1 MRGSRGDFM
10 RRGPMG
16 LEGMDFGDERR
27 GGYGHRRGGRGEDG
41 RDGRDGRDGWD
52 GHGGHG
58 ERGAR
63 GGRGGRLFSH
73 GGLRLV
79 LLHLI
84 AQQPRHGYE
93 LIKAIEESVNG
104 TYSPSAGVV
113 YPTLTLLEEMGY
125 IRVQENTGD
134 SQRKSYE
141 ATDAGREYLAEN
153 EGSVTEL
160 LARLATRR
168 ERSEDMPPQVMRALH
183 NFKYAVHLRLGGEPL
198 TTEQAN
204 AFAAILDA
212 AAQQLERI

>member
-10 RRGPMG
+10 GRGP
-16 LEGMDFGDERR
+16 LDLDKMDFGDERR
-27 GGYGHRRGGRGEDG
+27 GARHGRRGAGEGYGDG
-41 RDGRDGRDGWD
+41 RFGRDD
-52 GHGGHG
+52 
-58 ERGAR
+58 EVRGAR
-63 GGRGGRLFSH
+63 GGRGGRGGGRLFSH

-104 TYSPSAGVV
+104 TYSPSPGVV

-125 IRVQENTGD
+125 IRVQESAGD

-141 ATDAGREYLAEN
+141 ITDAGREYLAEN
-153 EGSVTEL
+153 EDSITEL

-168 ERSEDMPPQVMRALH
+168 ERSEEMPPQVMRALH

-212 AAQQLERI
+212 AAQQLERL

>member
-1 MRGSRGDFM
+1 MAVAQAAKRWAKVSAKAAGAGDGEGRG
-10 RRGPMG
+10 
-16 LEGMDFGDERR
+16 E
-27 GGYGHRRGGRGEDG
+27 RGGRGG
-41 RDGRDGRDGWD
+41 RG
-52 GHGGHG
+52 
-58 ERGAR
+58 
-63 GGRGGRLFSH
+63 GGRLFSH
-73 GGLRLV
+73 GGLRMV

-113 YPTLTLLEEMGY
+113 YPTLTLLDEMGY
-125 IRVQENTGD
+125 IRVQEGTGE

-141 ATDAGREYLAEN
+141 ITDAGREYLAEN
-153 EGSVTEL
+153 EAAVTEL

-168 ERSEDMPPQVMRALH
+168 ERSEDMPPQVQRALH

-198 TTEQAN
+198 STEQAN

-212 AAQQLERI
+212 AAQQLERL

>member
-10 RRGPMG
+10 GRGPLG
-16 LEGMDFGDERR
+16 LDGMDFDERR
-27 GGYGHRRGGRGEDG
+27 GERHGRRAGGEGIGDGFGDGRRGRGHGEGRGEGRGGRG
-41 RDGRDGRDGWD
+41 
-52 GHGGHG
+52 
-58 ERGAR
+58 
-63 GGRGGRLFSH
+63 GGRLFSH
-73 GGLRLV
+73 GGLRMV

-125 IRVQENTGD
+125 IRVQENTGET
-134 SQRKSYE
+134 QRKSYE
-141 ATDAGREYLAEN
+141 ITDSGREYLAEN
-153 EGSVTEL
+153 EAAVTEL

-198 TTEQAN
+198 STEQAN

-212 AAQQLERI
+212 AAQQLERL

>member
-10 RRGPMG
+10 GRGPMD
-16 LEGMDFGDERR
+16 LDRMDFGDERR
-27 GGYGHRRGGRGEDG
+27 GGRHGRRGGDDGFGAREGEGRGERSERGGRGG
-41 RDGRDGRDGWD
+41 RG
-52 GHGGHG
+52 
-58 ERGAR
+58 
-63 GGRGGRLFSH
+63 GGRLFSH

-84 AQQPRHGYE
+84 SQQPRHGYE

-141 ATDAGREYLAEN
+141 ITDTGREYLAEN
-153 EGSVTEL
+153 EDSVTEL

-183 NFKYAVHLRLGGEPL
+183 NFKYAVHLRLGAEPL

-212 AAQQLERI
+212 AAQQLERL

>member
-1 MRGSRGDFM
+1 MRGSSRGDFM
-10 RRGPMG
+10 GRGPMALG
-16 LEGMDFGDERR
+16 DMEFGDERQGARR
-27 GGYGHRRGGRGEDG
+27 GRHGRRGVEDEAGMEGRGGR
-41 RDGRDGRDGWD
+41 
-52 GHGGHG
+52 
-58 ERGAR
+58 RG
-63 GGRGGRLFSH
+63 GGRLFSH

-104 TYSPSAGVV
+104 TYSPSPGVV

-125 IRVQENTGD
+125 LRVQDTAGE
-134 SQRKSYE
+134 SARKSYE
-141 ATDAGREYLAEN
+141 MTDAGREFLVEN
-153 EGSVTEL
+153 DTAVKEL

-168 ERSEDMPPQVMRALH
+168 ERSEGMPPQVMRALH
-183 NFKYAVHLRLGGEPL
+183 NFKFAVHLRLGGEPL
-198 TTEQAN
+198 SEAQAN

>member
-10 RRGPMG
+10 GRGP
-16 LEGMDFGDERR
+16 LDLDKMDFGDERR
-27 GGYGHRRGGRGEDG
+27 GGRHGRHGRRSGGEGYGEGRFGRGDDARVERGGRGG
-41 RDGRDGRDGWD
+41 RG
-52 GHGGHG
+52 
-58 ERGAR
+58 
-63 GGRGGRLFSH
+63 GGRLFSH

-113 YPTLTLLEEMGY
+113 YPTLTLLEEMGF

-141 ATDAGREYLAEN
+141 VTDAGREYLAEN
-153 EGSVTEL
+153 EDSVTEL

-198 TTEQAN
+198 TTDQAN

-212 AAQQLERI
+212 AAQQLERL

>member
-1 MRGSRGDFM
+1 MRKARGEFMGS
-10 RRGPMG
+10 GPMD
-16 LEGMDFGDERR
+16 LSGMEFDDA
-27 GGYGHRRGGRGEDG
+27 RRGGRSPRRGRGEA
-41 RDGRDGRDGWD
+41 
-52 GHGGHG
+52 G
-58 ERGAR
+58 EGR
-63 GGRGGRLFSH
+63 GGRGGGRLFSH

-104 TYSPSAGVV
+104 TYSPSPGVV

-125 IRVQENTGD
+125 LRVQGSDGE

-141 ATDAGREYLAEN
+141 ITDTGSAYLKEN
-153 EGSVTEL
+153 EAGVAEL

-183 NFKYAVHLRLGGEPL
+183 NFKFAVHLRLGGEPL
-198 TTEQAN
+198 SAEQAN

>member
-10 RRGPMG
+10 GRGPLDLDSM
-16 LEGMDFGDERR
+16 EVGDD
-27 GGYGHRRGGRGEDG
+27 RRGGRHGRRGSGEGYGDARFG
-41 RDGRDGRDGWD
+41 RGDEGR
-52 GHGGHG
+52 G
-58 ERGAR
+58 ER
-63 GGRGGRLFSH
+63 GGRGGRGGGRLFGH

-125 IRVQENTGD
+125 LRVQENTGD

-141 ATDAGREYLAEN
+141 ITDTGRVYLAEN
-153 EGSVTEL
+153 EVAVTEL
-160 LARLATRR
+160 LARLTTRR

-198 TTEQAN
+198 STEQAN

-212 AAQQLERI
+212 AAQQLERL

>member
-10 RRGPMG
+10 GRGP
-16 LEGMDFGDERR
+16 LDLDKMDFGDERR
-27 GGYGHRRGGRGEDG
+27 GARHGRRGGGEGYGDSRFGRGEDTRGERGERGGRG
-41 RDGRDGRDGWD
+41 
-52 GHGGHG
+52 
-58 ERGAR
+58 
-63 GGRGGRLFSH
+63 GGRLFSH

-125 IRVQENTGD
+125 IRVQESTGE

-141 ATDAGREYLAEN
+141 ITDTGREYLAEN
-153 EGSVTEL
+153 EDSVTEL

-183 NFKYAVHLRLGGEPL
+183 NFKYAVHLRLGGESL

-212 AAQQLERI
+212 AAQQLERL

>member
-10 RRGPMG
+10 GRGPLG
-16 LEGMDFGDERR
+16 LDGMDFDERR
-27 GGYGHRRGGRGEDG
+27 GRAGGEGMRDGFGDGRRGRGHGEGRGEGRGGRG
-41 RDGRDGRDGWD
+41 
-52 GHGGHG
+52 
-58 ERGAR
+58 
-63 GGRGGRLFSH
+63 GGRLFSH
-73 GGLRLV
+73 GGLRMV

-125 IRVQENTGD
+125 IRVQENTGET
-134 SQRKSYE
+134 QRKSYE
-141 ATDAGREYLAEN
+141 ITDSGREYLAEN
-153 EGSVTEL
+153 EAAVTEL

-198 TTEQAN
+198 STEQAN

-212 AAQQLERI
+212 AAQQLERL

>member
-1 MRGSRGDFM
+1 MRGSRSDFM
-10 RRGPMG
+10 GRGPLDLDKM
-16 LEGMDFGDERR
+16 EFGDERR
-27 GGYGHRRGGRGEDG
+27 GGRHGRRGGGEGYGDGRHGRSEDGRGERGGRGG
-41 RDGRDGRDGWD
+41 RG
-52 GHGGHG
+52 
-58 ERGAR
+58 
-63 GGRGGRLFSH
+63 GGRLFSH

-84 AQQPRHGYE
+84 SQQPRHGYE

-125 IRVQENTGD
+125 IRVQETPGD

-141 ATDAGREYLAEN
+141 ITDAGREHLAEN
-153 EGSVTEL
+153 EDSVTEL

-212 AAQQLERI
+212 AAQQLERL

>member
-1 MRGSRGDFM
+1 MG
-10 RRGPMG
+10 RGPLG
-16 LEGMDFGDERR
+16 LDSMDFDERR
-27 GGYGHRRGGRGEDG
+27 GERHGRRASGEGMGDGFGEGRRSRGDGEGRGERGGRAG
-41 RDGRDGRDGWD
+41 RG
-52 GHGGHG
+52 
-58 ERGAR
+58 
-63 GGRGGRLFSH
+63 GGRLFSH
-73 GGLRLV
+73 GGLRMV

-113 YPTLTLLEEMGY
+113 YPTLTLLDEMGY
-125 IRVQENTGD
+125 IRVQEGTGE

-141 ATDAGREYLAEN
+141 ITDAGREYLAEN
-153 EGSVTEL
+153 EAAVTEL

-198 TTEQAN
+198 STEQAN

-212 AAQQLERI
+212 AAQQLERL

>member
-1 MRGSRGDFM
+1 MG
-10 RRGPMG
+10 RGPLG
-16 LEGMDFGDERR
+16 LDGMDFDERR
-27 GGYGHRRGGRGEDG
+27 GERHGRRAGGEGMGDGFGDGRRGRGHGEGRGEGRGGRG
-41 RDGRDGRDGWD
+41 
-52 GHGGHG
+52 
-58 ERGAR
+58 
-63 GGRGGRLFSH
+63 GGRLFSH
-73 GGLRLV
+73 GGLRMV

-125 IRVQENTGD
+125 IRVQENAGET
-134 SQRKSYE
+134 QRKSYE
-141 ATDAGREYLAEN
+141 VTDTGREYLAEN
-153 EGSVTEL
+153 EAAVTEL
-160 LARLATRR
+160 LARLASRR

-198 TTEQAN
+198 STEQAN

-212 AAQQLERI
+212 AAQQLERL

>member
-10 RRGPMG
+10 GRGPLDLDNM
-16 LEGMDFGDERR
+16 EVGDD
-27 GGYGHRRGGRGEDG
+27 RRGGRHGRRGSGEGYGDARFG
-41 RDGRDGRDGWD
+41 RGDEGR
-52 GHGGHG
+52 G
-58 ERGAR
+58 ER
-63 GGRGGRLFSH
+63 GGRGGRGGGRLFGH

-125 IRVQENTGD
+125 LRVQENTGD

-141 ATDAGREYLAEN
+141 ITDAGRVYLAEN
-153 EGSVTEL
+153 EVAVTEL
-160 LARLATRR
+160 LARLTTRR

-198 TTEQAN
+198 STEQAN

-212 AAQQLERI
+212 AAQQLERL

>member
-10 RRGPMG
+10 GRGP
-16 LEGMDFGDERR
+16 LDLDKMDFGDERR
-27 GGYGHRRGGRGEDG
+27 GARHGRRGGGEGYGDGRFGRDDEVRGERGGRGG
-41 RDGRDGRDGWD
+41 RG
-52 GHGGHG
+52 
-58 ERGAR
+58 
-63 GGRGGRLFSH
+63 GGRLFSH

-104 TYSPSAGVV
+104 TYSPSPGVV

-125 IRVQENTGD
+125 IRVQQSAVD

-141 ATDAGREYLAEN
+141 TTDAGREYLTEN
-153 EGSVTEL
+153 EDSITEL

-168 ERSEDMPPQVMRALH
+168 ERAEEMPPQVMRALH

-212 AAQQLERI
+212 AAQQLERL

>member
-1 MRGSRGDFM
+1 MG
-10 RRGPMG
+10 RGPMG
-16 LEGMDFGDERR
+16 LDGMDFDERR
-27 GGYGHRRGGRGEDG
+27 GERHGRRAGGEGMGDGFGDGRRGRGHGEGRGEGRGGRG
-41 RDGRDGRDGWD
+41 
-52 GHGGHG
+52 
-58 ERGAR
+58 
-63 GGRGGRLFSH
+63 GGRLFSH
-73 GGLRLV
+73 GGLRMV

-125 IRVQENTGD
+125 IRVQENAGE

-141 ATDAGREYLAEN
+141 VTDTGREYLAEN
-153 EGSVTEL
+153 EAAVTEL
-160 LARLATRR
+160 LARLASRR

-198 TTEQAN
+198 STEQAN

-212 AAQQLERI
+212 AAQQLERL

>member
-1 MRGSRGDFM
+1 MG
-10 RRGPMG
+10 RGPLG
-16 LEGMDFGDERR
+16 LDGMDFDERR
-27 GGYGHRRGGRGEDG
+27 GERHGRRAGGEGMGDGFGDGRRGRGHGEGRGEGRGGRG
-41 RDGRDGRDGWD
+41 
-52 GHGGHG
+52 
-58 ERGAR
+58 
-63 GGRGGRLFSH
+63 GGRLFSH
-73 GGLRLV
+73 GGLRMV

-125 IRVQENTGD
+125 IRVQENTGE

-141 ATDAGREYLAEN
+141 VTDTGREYLAEN
-153 EGSVTEL
+153 EAAVTEL
-160 LARLATRR
+160 LARLASRR

-198 TTEQAN
+198 STEQAN

-212 AAQQLERI
+212 AAQQLERL

>member
-10 RRGPMG
+10 GRGPMD
-16 LEGMDFGDERR
+16 LDRMDFGDERR
-27 GGYGHRRGGRGEDG
+27 GGRHGRRGVGDGFGAREGEGRGERSERGGRGG
-41 RDGRDGRDGWD
+41 RG
-52 GHGGHG
+52 
-58 ERGAR
+58 
-63 GGRGGRLFSH
+63 GGRLFSH

-84 AQQPRHGYE
+84 SQQPRHGYE

-141 ATDAGREYLAEN
+141 ITDTGREYLAEN
-153 EGSVTEL
+153 EDSVTEL

-183 NFKYAVHLRLGGEPL
+183 NFKYAVHLRLGAEPL

-212 AAQQLERI
+212 AAQQLERL

>member
-10 RRGPMG
+10 GRGP
-16 LEGMDFGDERR
+16 LDLDRMDFGDERR
-27 GGYGHRRGGRGEDG
+27 GERHGRRGSGDGYGEGRFGRGDEGRGERAQRGGRGG
-41 RDGRDGRDGWD
+41 RG
-52 GHGGHG
+52 
-58 ERGAR
+58 
-63 GGRGGRLFSH
+63 GGRLFSH

-141 ATDAGREYLAEN
+141 ITDNGREYLAEN
-153 EGSVTEL
+153 DDSVTEL

-183 NFKYAVHLRLGGEPL
+183 NFKYAVHLRLGAEPL

-212 AAQQLERI
+212 AAQQLERL

>member
-10 RRGPMG
+10 GRGP
-16 LEGMDFGDERR
+16 LDLDKMDFGDERR
-27 GGYGHRRGGRGEDG
+27 GGRHGRRGMGEGLGDGRFGRGDEGRGERGGRG
-41 RDGRDGRDGWD
+41 
-52 GHGGHG
+52 
-58 ERGAR
+58 
-63 GGRGGRLFSH
+63 GGRLFSH

-93 LIKAIEESVNG
+93 LIKAIEASVNG

-125 IRVQENTGD
+125 ILVQEGTGD

-141 ATDAGREYLAEN
+141 ITDTGREYLAEN
-153 EGSVTEL
+153 EDAVTEL

-198 TTEQAN
+198 TSEQAN

-212 AAQQLERI
+212 AAQQLERL

>member
-1 MRGSRGDFM
+1 MG
-10 RRGPMG
+10 RGPLG
-16 LEGMDFGDERR
+16 LDGMDFDERR
-27 GGYGHRRGGRGEDG
+27 GERHGRRAGGEGMGDGFGEGRRGRGHAEGRGEGRGGRG
-41 RDGRDGRDGWD
+41 
-52 GHGGHG
+52 
-58 ERGAR
+58 
-63 GGRGGRLFSH
+63 GGRLFSH
-73 GGLRLV
+73 GGLRMV

-125 IRVQENTGD
+125 IRVQENAGE

-141 ATDAGREYLAEN
+141 VTDTGREYLAEN
-153 EGSVTEL
+153 EAAVTEL
-160 LARLATRR
+160 LARLASRR

-198 TTEQAN
+198 STEQAN

-212 AAQQLERI
+212 AAQQLERL

>member
-10 RRGPMG
+10 GRGPLG
-16 LEGMDFGDERR
+16 LDNLDFGDERR
-27 GGYGHRRGGRGEDG
+27 GGRHGRRGGGEGQGDGRFGRGDEGRGERGGRG
-41 RDGRDGRDGWD
+41 
-52 GHGGHG
+52 
-58 ERGAR
+58 
-63 GGRGGRLFSH
+63 GGRLFSH

-93 LIKAIEESVNG
+93 LIKAIEASVNG

-125 IRVQENTGD
+125 IRVQEGAGD

-141 ATDAGREYLAEN
+141 VTDTGREYLAEH
-153 EGSVTEL
+153 EDAVTEL
-160 LARLATRR
+160 LTRLATRR

-183 NFKYAVHLRLGGEPL
+183 NFKYAVHLRLAGEPL
-198 TTEQAN
+198 TSEQAN

-212 AAQQLERI
+212 AAQQLERL

>member
-1 MRGSRGDFM
+1 MG
-10 RRGPMG
+10 RGPLG
-16 LEGMDFGDERR
+16 LDGMDFDERR
-27 GGYGHRRGGRGEDG
+27 GERHGRRAGGDGMGDGFGDGRRGRGHGEGRGEGRGGRG
-41 RDGRDGRDGWD
+41 
-52 GHGGHG
+52 
-58 ERGAR
+58 
-63 GGRGGRLFSH
+63 GGRLFSH
-73 GGLRLV
+73 GGLRMV

-125 IRVQENTGD
+125 IRVQENAGE

-141 ATDAGREYLAEN
+141 VTDTGREYLAEN
-153 EGSVTEL
+153 EAAVTEL
-160 LARLATRR
+160 LARLASRR

-198 TTEQAN
+198 STEQAN

-212 AAQQLERI
+212 AAQQLERL

>member
-10 RRGPMG
+10 GRGP
-16 LEGMDFGDERR
+16 LDLDKMDFGDERR
-27 GGYGHRRGGRGEDG
+27 GGRHGRRGGGEGYGDGRFGRGDDTRMERAERGGRGG
-41 RDGRDGRDGWD
+41 RG
-52 GHGGHG
+52 
-58 ERGAR
+58 
-63 GGRGGRLFSH
+63 GGRLFSH

-84 AQQPRHGYE
+84 SQQPRHGYE

-113 YPTLTLLEEMGY
+113 YPTLTLLEEMGF
-125 IRVQENTGD
+125 IRVQENMGD

-141 ATDAGREYLAEN
+141 VTDAGREYLAEN
-153 EGSVTEL
+153 EDSVTEL

-183 NFKYAVHLRLGGEPL
+183 NLKYAVHLRLGGEPL
-198 TTEQAN
+198 TTDQAN

-212 AAQQLERI
+212 AAQQLERL

>member
-10 RRGPMG
+10 GRGP
-16 LEGMDFGDERR
+16 LDLDKMDFGDERR
-27 GGYGHRRGGRGEDG
+27 GGRHGRRSGGEGYGEGRFGRGDDARVERGGRGG
-41 RDGRDGRDGWD
+41 RG
-52 GHGGHG
+52 
-58 ERGAR
+58 
-63 GGRGGRLFSH
+63 GGRLFSH

-84 AQQPRHGYE
+84 SQQPRHGYE

-113 YPTLTLLEEMGY
+113 YPTLTLLEEMGF

-141 ATDAGREYLAEN
+141 VTDAGREYLAEN
-153 EGSVTEL
+153 EDSVTEL

-198 TTEQAN
+198 TTDQAN

-212 AAQQLERI
+212 AAQQLERL

>member
-1 MRGSRGDFM
+1 MRGSRSDFM
-10 RRGPMG
+10 GRGPLDLDKM
-16 LEGMDFGDERR
+16 EFGDERR
-27 GGYGHRRGGRGEDG
+27 GGRHGRRGGGEGYGDGRHGRGEDG
-41 RDGRDGRDGWD
+41 R
-52 GHGGHG
+52 G
-58 ERGAR
+58 ERGGR
-63 GGRGGRLFSH
+63 GGRGGGRLFSH

-84 AQQPRHGYE
+84 SQQPRHGYE

-125 IRVQENTGD
+125 IRVQENPGD

-141 ATDAGREYLAEN
+141 ITDAGREHLAEN
-153 EGSVTEL
+153 EDSVTEL

-212 AAQQLERI
+212 AAQQLERL

>member
-1 MRGSRGDFM
+1 MG
-10 RRGPMG
+10 RGPLG
-16 LEGMDFGDERR
+16 LDSMDFDERR
-27 GGYGHRRGGRGEDG
+27 GERHGRRASGEGMGEGFGESRRGRGDGEGRGERGGRGG
-41 RDGRDGRDGWD
+41 RG
-52 GHGGHG
+52 
-58 ERGAR
+58 
-63 GGRGGRLFSH
+63 GGRLFSH
-73 GGLRLV
+73 GGLRMV

-113 YPTLTLLEEMGY
+113 YPTLTLLDEMCY
-125 IRVQENTGD
+125 IRVQEGTGE

-141 ATDAGREYLAEN
+141 ITDAGREYLAEN
-153 EGSVTEL
+153 EAAVTEL

-168 ERSEDMPPQVMRALH
+168 ERSEDMPPQVQRALH

-198 TTEQAN
+198 STEQAN

-212 AAQQLERI
+212 AAQQLERL

>member
-10 RRGPMG
+10 GRGP
-16 LEGMDFGDERR
+16 LDLDKMDFGDERR
-27 GGYGHRRGGRGEDG
+27 GARYGRRGSGEGYGDGRFGRDDEVRGERAGRGGRG
-41 RDGRDGRDGWD
+41 
-52 GHGGHG
+52 
-58 ERGAR
+58 
-63 GGRGGRLFSH
+63 GGRLFSH

-104 TYSPSAGVV
+104 TYSPSPGVV

-125 IRVQENTGD
+125 IREQESTVD

-141 ATDAGREYLAEN
+141 ITDAGREYLAEN
-153 EGSVTEL
+153 EDSITEL

-204 AFAAILDA
+204 TFAAILDA
-212 AAQQLERI
+212 AAQQLERL

>member
-10 RRGPMG
+10 GRGPFD
-16 LEGMDFGDERR
+16 LDKMDFGDERR
-27 GGYGHRRGGRGEDG
+27 GARHGRRGGGEGYGDGRFARGDEARGERTERGGRGG
-41 RDGRDGRDGWD
+41 RG
-52 GHGGHG
+52 
-58 ERGAR
+58 
-63 GGRGGRLFSH
+63 GGRLFSH

-125 IRVQENTGD
+125 IRVQENAGE

-141 ATDAGREYLAEN
+141 ITDTGREYLAEN
-153 EGSVTEL
+153 EDSVTEL

-198 TTEQAN
+198 STEQAN

-212 AAQQLERI
+212 AAQQLERL